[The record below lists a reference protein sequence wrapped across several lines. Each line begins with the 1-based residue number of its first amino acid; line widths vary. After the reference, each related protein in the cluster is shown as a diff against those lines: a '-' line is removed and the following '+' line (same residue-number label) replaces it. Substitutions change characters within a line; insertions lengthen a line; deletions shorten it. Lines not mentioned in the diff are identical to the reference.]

1 MSLLLPTQECKT
13 VLALT
18 LTSREASFK
27 LPLARGVGSTTT
39 AAEMGGTKVDAIHHP
54 TSMELRRKKKGLRL
68 VRKYNREPDVCG
80 CDMHSLDRVELKWGR
95 KADLLMPNGTGM
107 FPCYQIQA
115 RALIVLSLSH
125 GCGFPECMFGCVRES
140 DPDGWLQRA

>member
-1 MSLLLPTQECKT
+1 MWLLLPAQECKT

-18 LTSREASFK
+18 LTSREASFT
-27 LPLARGVGSTTT
+27 LPLARGVGLTTT
-39 AAEMGGTKVDAIHHP
+39 AAEMGGTKVDAIH
-54 TSMELRRKKKGLRL
+54 LDGVKKKKERL
-68 VRKYNREPDVCG
+68 APGKKYNREPDVCG

-95 KADLLMPNGTGM
+95 KTDLLMPDGTGM

-115 RALIVLSLSH
+115 RALIVLSLSR
-125 GCGFPECMFGCVRES
+125 GCGFPECVFGCVRES